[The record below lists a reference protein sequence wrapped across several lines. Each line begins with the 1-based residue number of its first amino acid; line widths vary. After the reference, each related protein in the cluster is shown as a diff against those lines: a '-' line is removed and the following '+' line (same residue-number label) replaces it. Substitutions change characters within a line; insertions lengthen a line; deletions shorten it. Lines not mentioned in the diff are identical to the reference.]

1 MEEKEI
7 MKFKTAIS
15 LLLSM
20 VLLGFTV
27 FTVPAFAEDTFDIND
42 YSIEDLQ
49 YMTPEEKIK
58 LISDYVNTYNPLGIK
73 DTYNSN
79 AAEYSGMAE
88 SDVSPVW
95 KSSNDNDDEFAT
107 HQLITLQAF
116 LCFINDCGFYET
128 DGTTALAISLTLAAA
143 SGLPDK
149 DKSEIGVPA
158 FAGHFYDP
166 DTQENWAGSKS
177 NTAKTNCQRH
187 FTNAFTKLQQNTHP
201 DLNGEDFQYILT
213 ELGEALH
220 YVQDASQPHH
230 SNNKIAVVSS
240 HTQFETFANENISK
254 YIDDLSHC
262 TAYYYN
268 VAGYNDADGV
278 AHEAAVIS
286 KPYYQYVSSLT
297 DRSTWDYG
305 ALHTTQNAVG
315 FSAGLIYRLFSIR
328 T

>member
-1 MEEKEI
+1 

-58 LISDYVNTYNPLGIK
+58 LISDYVNTYNPMGIK
-73 DTYNSN
+73 DVYNS
-79 AAEYSGMAE
+79 AEVEYSNMLNSE
-88 SDVSPVW
+88 VSPLW
-95 KSSNDNDDEFAT
+95 KSSNDSDDEFAT

-116 LCFINDCGFYET
+116 LCSINDCGFYET

-149 DKSEIGVPA
+149 E
-158 FAGHFYDP
+158 FAQKASGFVGHFYNP
-166 DTQENWAGSKS
+166 DTQKNWAGSKS
-177 NTAKTNCQRH
+177 NTAKTNCQKH
-187 FTNAFTKLQQNTHP
+187 FTNAITRLQQNTHP
-201 DLNGEDFQYILT
+201 DLNGEDFQYVLI
-213 ELGEALH
+213 ELGKALH
-220 YVQDASQPHH
+220 YVQDASEPHH
-230 SNNKIAVVSS
+230 SNNKLAGSSS

-278 AHEAAVIS
+278 THEAAVIS
-286 KPYYQYVSSLT
+286 KPYYKYVSSLT

>member
-27 FTVPAFAEDTFDIND
+27 FTIPAFAEDTFDIND

-73 DTYNSN
+73 DAYNSN
-79 AAEYSGMAE
+79 EVKYSSMLE
-88 SDVSPVW
+88 PDVNPVW

-107 HQLITLQAF
+107 HQLMTLQAF
-116 LCFINDCGFYET
+116 LCSVNDCGFYDT
-128 DGTTALAISLTLAAA
+128 DGTTALGISLTLAAA

-149 DKSEIGVPA
+149 EANQIASGFV
-158 FAGHFYDP
+158 GHFYDS
-166 DTQENWAGSKS
+166 DTQKNWAGSKK
-177 NTAKTNCQRH
+177 NTAKTNCQKH
-187 FTNAFTKLQQNTHP
+187 FTNAITRLQQNTHP
-201 DLNGEDFQYILT
+201 DLNGEDFQYVLI
-213 ELGEALH
+213 ELGKALH
-220 YVQDASQPHH
+220 YVQDASEPHH
-230 SNNKIAVVSS
+230 SNNKLAGSSS